1 MNALHLGE
9 ILTLIICSVL
19 ILALLSL
26 LGLAV
31 EAVIDRRR
39 KYHRR

>member
-1 MNALHLGE
+1 MNALHLG
-9 ILTLIICSVL
+9 ILALISCSVL

-39 KYHRR
+39 KNRCR